1 MGCLK
6 TFEDTL
12 CIIKTYISAKDV
24 AVSEDPEEVGDG
36 EGADHKDGGQ
46 EGRVGT
52 RGRLLRRL

>member
-1 MGCLK
+1 MDRLK

-52 RGRLLRRL
+52 RRRLLRRL